1 MSTPGLLVDPEVIA
15 SLQELERASQHP
27 LLAPLVEAFL
37 SDASARIGAIWH
49 ALADSDRRA
58 LRLEAHGL
66 KGSAAALG
74 VAQVASVATRLETEA
89 DASST
94 TDLDATTRELAV
106 ALTRAEPVLRA
117 LAAGQ
122 NPPRITT
129 SGH

>member
-1 MSTPGLLVDPEVIA
+1 MSAPGLLVDPEVIA

-27 LLAPLVEAFL
+27 LVAPLVEAFL
-37 SDASARIGAIWH
+37 GDAPVRIGAIWH

-58 LRLEAHGL
+58 LRLQAHAL

-74 VAQVASVATRLETEA
+74 VAQVASLSTRLETDA
-89 DASST
+89 DAGSAT
-94 TDLDATTRELAV
+94 ELDATTHELAA

-122 NPPRITT
+122 NPQRITT
-129 SGH
+129 SGR